1 MITPAPNRRVRH
13 GGRINVASLLVK
25 PLLPLS
31 ASVRL
36 RVHRLLEDVM
46 AGAKAVAVDVG
57 VPVPMTLPPRAL
69 ALPKLAQRF
78 NKLFRP
84 H

>member
-25 PLLPLS
+25 LLLLLS
-31 ASVRL
+31 ASVKSP
-36 RVHRLLEDVM
+36 VHRLLEDVI

-57 VPVPMTLPPRAL
+57 VPVPMTLPPRAR
-69 ALPKLAQRF
+69 ALPRLAQRS